1 MYFCTLKWG
10 IAIKKKK
17 KLTAEMQP
25 VGTFE
30 LENLNY
36 YTLLDNALKTNEYRN
51 WKRPLWVE
59 W

>member
-1 MYFCTLKWG
+1 
-10 IAIKKKK
+10 
-17 KLTAEMQP
+17 MQP

-51 WKRPLWVE
+51 
-59 W
+59 